1 MNTGARMDIQE
12 AERERFAAFVM
23 RMRAAGINHRPLMS
37 AVEVTPRL
45 DFVPAQWSADA
56 WSDRMVPIEC
66 GEAIEGLDLQ
76 MRVLS
81 ALDLQ
86 PGHRVLEIGTG
97 SGYTSAVMSRIAA
110 RVLTFD
116 RYKTLVEKARRRHET
131 LGVTNVLIRQADG
144 SQGAM
149 AEGPFDRIVA
159 WAAYETL
166 PRGFVDQLATG
177 GIMVAPIGPAE
188 EIQVMERLV
197 KLGSRFER
205 EVLANVRLQPMA
217 SGIAAAI

>member
-1 MNTGARMDIQE
+1 MNTGARMDSQE

-37 AVEVTPRL
+37 AVEVTPRV
-45 DFVPAQWSADA
+45 DFVPAQWSAEA
-56 WSDRMVPIEC
+56 WSERMVPIEC
-66 GEAIEGLDLQ
+66 GETIEGLDLQ
-76 MRVLS
+76 MRVLA

-131 LGVTNVLIRQADG
+131 LGINNVLIRQADG

-188 EIQVMERLV
+188 DIQVMERLV

>member
-1 MNTGARMDIQE
+1 MAGRLENEED
-12 AERERFAAFVM
+12 ERARFAAFVM
-23 RMRAAGINHRPLMS
+23 RMRAAGIDHRPLMS
-37 AVEVTPRL
+37 AVEATPRL
-45 DFVPAQWSADA
+45 DFVPPQWSADA
-56 WSDRMVPIEC
+56 LSDRMVPIEC

-76 MRVLS
+76 MRVLA
-81 ALDLQ
+81 ALDVQ

-97 SGYTSAVMSRIAA
+97 SGYTAAIMARIAT
-110 RVLTFD
+110 RVLTLD
-116 RYKTLVEKARRRHET
+116 RYKTLVEKARQRHET
-131 LGVTNVLIRQADG
+131 LGINNVLIRQADG

-166 PRGFVDQLATG
+166 PRSFVDQLATG

-188 EIQVMERLV
+188 DIQVMERLV

-205 EVLANVRLQPMA
+205 DVIANVRLQPMA
-217 SGIAAAI
+217 TGVAAAI